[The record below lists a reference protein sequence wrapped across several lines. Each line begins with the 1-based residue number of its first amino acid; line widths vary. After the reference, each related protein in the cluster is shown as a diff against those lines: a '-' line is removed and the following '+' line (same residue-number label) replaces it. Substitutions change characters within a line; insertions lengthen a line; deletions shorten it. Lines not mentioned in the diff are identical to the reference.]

1 MNFRTNMKYNTDLL
15 ELYSNCSKPYN
26 LTFKDSMGR
35 VTKDIN
41 DLTISEEF
49 KHVLHQYE
57 ENGNLEKL
65 VWMNIGSRH
74 NINDFWSI
82 RFDNVY
88 YFKEIMLEG
97 LEKEY
102 QAVSKRYMLNQ
113 FPNEDLISKEDLI
126 REYQKIKEESE

>member
-1 MNFRTNMKYNTDLL
+1 MNFRTNMKYDTDLL

-35 VTKDIN
+35 VTKDID

-74 NINDFWSI
+74 NINDLWSI
-82 RFDNVY
+82 QFDNVY